1 MIVSIN
7 QPAYLPWLGYFHR
20 IAISDLHIVLD
31 HVQFEKNSFTNRNKV
46 RTKEGW
52 CWLTV
57 PLKTKGKFKNLN
69 INQLEIANDSRFAEK
84 HWNTIRFNYAKAP
97 YFKQHAQFFE
107 NLYSKR
113 WDSLNDLMHD
123 TTNYL
128 LDSIGIKTPIL
139 YSSEMNVEGKKDELI
154 LNLCR
159 AVGANVYL
167 SGPLGRN
174 YLCEK
179 RFQETD
185 IKVLYCD
192 YQHPT
197 YKQIHPNFEP
207 YMAAI
212 DLLFNCG
219 PDCFDILMSENWTK
233 ADIFQKTEDKYN
245 ENSLHCST
253 SR

>member
-46 RTKEGW
+46 RIKEGW

-57 PLKTKGKFKNLN
+57 PLKTKRKFKNLN
-69 INQLEIANDSRFAEK
+69 INQLEIANDSNFAEK
-84 HWNTIRFNYAKAP
+84 HWDTIRFNYAKTS
-97 YFKQHAQFFE
+97 YFKQYEKFFE
-107 NLYSKR
+107 KLYDQR
-113 WDSLNDLMHD
+113 WDYLNDLIHN

-128 LDSIGIKTPIL
+128 LDSFRINTPIL
-139 YSSEMNVEGKKDELI
+139 FSSEMNVEGKKSELI

-159 AVGANVYL
+159 TVGATVYL

-179 RFQETD
+179 LFQEAG

-192 YQHPT
+192 YQHPK
-197 YKQIHPNFEP
+197 YKQNYANFEP

-219 PDCFDILMSENWTK
+219 PDCLDILMNENWTK
-233 ADIFQKTEDKYN
+233 TDILQKMEDNYD
-245 ENSLHCST
+245 ESSLYCGT
-253 SR
+253 S